1 MRLVERPGAGEAR
14 PNRRATYRVQLNP
27 DFTFFDAARIAGYLA
42 ELGISHLYCSP
53 YLKASPGSMHG
64 YDVADHAH
72 LNDELGGQPGLS
84 ALSGALRE
92 HGLGQ
97 VLDIVPNH
105 MAADPR
111 ANLWWRDVLEN
122 GPSSPYA
129 GFFDIDWEG
138 GEARSAFTV
147 LVPILGD
154 QYGRV
159 IEGGELRIARHGGA
173 FCVEYHEH
181 DLPVSPKTVDEIV
194 ARAARRAGS
203 SELAEVAA
211 GLGDLPPARL
221 TDRDAVA
228 ERHEKKETL
237 AARIVELCRDHP
249 ELAEALDA
257 EVEAV
262 NGDYDRLDEL
272 LRRQNFRLAYW
283 RTASEELDYRR
294 FFNIETLVGLRAE
307 DEQVFEKTHRLV
319 LQLVDDGTVD
329 GLRVDHVD
337 GLRDPEGYLGRLSN
351 ATSGTYTVVEK
362 ILGHGEHLP
371 DRWPVAG
378 TSGYDFLIRVNDLF
392 VDSDHERAMTEVY
405 ESFTGETATF
415 EEVAHDSKM
424 EIMRRELAPEVA
436 RLTALLSEICDGHRR
451 HRDHTRRE
459 LRDALRE
466 VVAHVGV
473 YRTYNLPGRPASP
486 EDRRRISEAISGAVG
501 CRPDIDR
508 ELLHFIGELAL
519 GEQTGRGVDEFVPR
533 FQQLTAPVT
542 AKGVEDTAFYR
553 YNRLVSLN
561 EVGGDPGT
569 FGRPVAAFH
578 EATELSALRWPES
591 MLTLS
596 THDTKRGADTRARI
610 NVLSEI
616 PDRWGEAVRSWSQ
629 SNARHRRGEWP
640 DANAEYLL
648 YQTLAGAWPV
658 DADRAAGYMSKALRE
673 AKVHTSWADPDE
685 IYERDVEV
693 FVRTILADAGFISSL
708 ESFLHDN
715 QVIVRGR
722 RNSLAQVAL
731 LLTSPGIPDIYQ
743 GSELWDMSLVD
754 PDNRRPVD
762 YPLRSDLLAG
772 LAPGPLVD
780 FAGVDLARDV
790 DGTAKLWLTIKLLAH
805 RRSNPDLYSKGGY
818 EPLTTD
824 TEDLLAFERDSLVTV
839 VPCRSTVGRGASVE
853 LPGGRW
859 LDLLTGA
866 EVPGGLQPAD
876 RLLSG
881 FPVAVLE
888 RVQ

>member
-436 RLTALLSEICDGHRR
+436 RLTALLSDICDGHRR

-466 VVAHVGV
+466 VVAHMGV
-473 YRTYNLPGRPASP
+473 YRTYNLPGLPPSA
-486 EDRRRISEAISGAVG
+486 EDRQRMSYAVAGAIG
-501 CRPDIDR
+501 CRPNLDS

-519 GEQTGRGVDEFVPR
+519 GEQTGRPVEEFIPR
-533 FQQLTAPVT
+533 LQQLTAPVM

-578 EATELSALRWPES
+578 EATARSALRWPES

-616 PDRWGEAVRSWSQ
+616 PDRWDEAVRSWSQ
-629 SNARHRRGEWP
+629 SNARHRSGEWP

-685 IYERDVEV
+685 VYERDVEV
-693 FVRTILADAGFISSL
+693 FVHSVLADAGFVSSL

-715 QVIVRGR
+715 QVIARGR

-731 LLTSPGIPDIYQ
+731 LLTCPGVPDIYQ
-743 GSELWDMSLVD
+743 GCELWDMSLVD

-762 YPLRSDLLAG
+762 YALRSDLLAG
-772 LAPGPLVD
+772 LAPGPVVD
-780 FAGVDLARDV
+780 DADVDLARDA
-790 DGTAKLWLTIKLLAH
+790 DGAAKLRLTTRLLAH
-805 RRSNPDLYSKGGY
+805 RRSNADVYSKGGY
-818 EPLTTD
+818 EPLPTD
-824 TEDLLAFERDSLVTV
+824 SGGLLAFERDSLVTV
-839 VPCRSTVGRGASVE
+839 VPCRSTVAQGASVE
-853 LPGGRW
+853 LPSGAW
-859 LDLLTGA
+859 LDLLSGA

-876 RLLSG
+876 LLLAG